1 MAMKVNDRERMR
13 RTSEALLLGIFL
25 LLGECRGAM
34 FPSQVHLDW
43 NTRGLRDLRVV
54 VVGEGLER
62 SCVEVV
68 EAVKNALTEAS
79 MSLHGDLQG
88 KIKLDTVT
96 IQVTTTPESILF
108 II

>member
-1 MAMKVNDRERMR
+1 MAMKVNDRKRMQ
-13 RTSEALLLGIFL
+13 RTPEALLLGIFL

-43 NTRGLRDLRVV
+43 NTRGLRDLRV

-96 IQVTTTPESILF
+96 IQVTEAPQSIIF

>member
-1 MAMKVNDRERMR
+1 M
-13 RTSEALLLGIFL
+13 GIFL
-25 LLGECRGAM
+25 LLAECRGAM

-54 VVGEGLER
+54 VGEGLER
-62 SCVEVV
+62 SCTEVG
-68 EAVKNALTEAS
+68 EAVKDALTRAS
-79 MSLHGDLQG
+79 MSLHGDLQD

-96 IQVTTTPESILF
+96 IQVTTAPESVLF

>member
-1 MAMKVNDRERMR
+1 MAMEVNDRKRMR
-13 RTSEALLLGIFL
+13 KTSEALLLGIFL
-25 LLGECRGAM
+25 LLAECRGAM

-54 VVGEGLER
+54 VGEGLER

-68 EAVKNALTEAS
+68 EAVKNALTETS

-96 IQVTTTPESILF
+96 IQVTTAPESILF

>member
-1 MAMKVNDRERMR
+1 MKVNDRKRMQ
-13 RTSEALLLGIFL
+13 RTSEALFLGIFL
-25 LLGECRGAM
+25 LLSECRGAM

-43 NTRGLRDLRVV
+43 NTRGLRNLRV

-62 SCVEVV
+62 SCIEVL
-68 EAVKNALTEAS
+68 EAVKDALTEAS

-96 IQVTTTPESILF
+96 IQVTTAPESILF